1 MEDKMNN
8 NSKIQNLNSKILR
21 ILLIEDSSGD
31 ARLIKEMLKE
41 SGIQSE
47 IECVDR
53 LSAGIGQVKLDGFDV
68 ILLDLGL
75 PDSQGLGTLMKL
87 NEIRPE
93 APVIVLT
100 GLADDATGMLAIKE
114 GAQDYLI
121 KGQTDHYLLS
131 RSIRYAIE
139 RKKAEDLI
147 VASEQKY
154 RVLVETMNE
163 GLGVQDRNSI
173 ITYMNK
179 RACEMFG
186 YEPEELIG
194 RPIDILFDEEGLKN
208 FKAQMAQRQQGKEE
222 NYEITW
228 RRKDGAT
235 VHTLVSPHVI
245 YDAEGNFDGSF
256 GVFIDITDRIKV
268 ESELKESEEKF
279 KAIFESATDG
289 ILLVNM
295 ETMKF
300 YMGNKKIFQMLGYTE
315 DEIINLGI
323 TDIHHKADLP
333 HVMEQFK
340 RQARREIEVAI
351 NIPVK
356 RKDGSIFY
364 ADINSF
370 PITLTGTKYLIG
382 IFRDITERRLLEA
395 AAHEQR
401 KRFETFFDTSITPL
415 AFLDKDFNFIRVNKA
430 YANAAKREVSE
441 FQGHNHFE
449 FYPSDAKTIFEDVVR
464 TKTSFQTFGRPFIY
478 PDHPE
483 RGVTYWNWTLVPIL
497 DNNGEVE
504 FLAFSLVDVTE
515 QKKANE
521 NLKKSEAFIKNI
533 LESVG
538 EGFIVIDPEYKIISA
553 NRAYCEMQKTPLE
566 NIIGRPCYEVSHRTN
581 EPCFMMG
588 EECAPKLTFKT
599 GEPHIAIHTHYDNND
614 NPIYIETRAFPMKDT
629 EGKVFAVIEILN
641 NVTEKRTLE
650 NQLRHAQKMEA
661 IGQLAGGIA
670 HDFNNMLNVIIG
682 YASLMQMNMSH
693 DDPKMEQVKEILNA
707 GDRAAHLTKGLLT
720 FSRKQVMEIRRI
732 NINEIIEGFKKMLAR
747 IIGEDIELRIIPS
760 EQALTLKA
768 DIVQIEQVL
777 MNLASNA
784 KDAMPKGGILT
795 IETMPVNI
803 DSAFIRIHGYGEP
816 GMHALITV
824 SDTGEGM
831 DDRTRE
837 KIFEPFFTT
846 KEFGKGTGLGLSIVY
861 GIIKQHNGYINCYSE
876 PGKGTTFKIYLPL
889 IKEEA
894 EKVEIAEAELPR
906 GGTETILVAE
916 DDASVRDLTK
926 QILEGFGYTVIEAVD
941 GIDAVNKFKENK
953 DNVHLLLFDL
963 IMPNKNGKD
972 AYEDIQGIRHD
983 IKVIF
988 TSGYAAD
995 IIQRFGIED
1004 GIDFISK
1011 PVSPHELLRKV
1022 RDMLG

>member
-1 MEDKMNN
+1 MNN
-8 NSKIQNLNSKILR
+8 NSKIQNPNSKILR
-21 ILLIEDSSGD
+21 ILLIEDNPGD

-41 SGIQSE
+41 SGVQFE
-47 IECVDR
+47 IESADR

-75 PDSQGLGTLMKL
+75 PDSQGLGTLRKL
-87 NEIRPE
+87 NEIRPK

-100 GLADDATGMLAIKE
+100 GLADEAVGTQAVKE

-121 KGQTDHYLLS
+121 KGQIDHNLLS
-131 RSIRYAIE
+131 RSIKYAIE
-139 RKKAEDLI
+139 RAKVEAALRESNELFSLFMHHSPIYTYIKEVTPTESRVLQASENFQQMIGISGGNMIGKTMAELFPPEFAAKITADDWTVVTNGEVLKLDEDL
-147 VASEQKY
+147 
-154 RVLVETMNE
+154 N
-163 GLGVQDRNSI
+163 GRNYTSI
-173 ITYMNK
+173 K
-179 RACEMFG
+179 F
-186 YEPEELIG
+186 
-194 RPIDILFDEEGLKN
+194 PIL
-208 FKAQMAQRQQGKEE
+208 QRGK
-222 NYEITW
+222 
-228 RRKDGAT
+228 
-235 VHTLVSPHVI
+235 
-245 YDAEGNFDGSF
+245 
-256 GVFIDITDRIKV
+256 
-268 ESELKESEEKF
+268 
-279 KAIFESATDG
+279 
-289 ILLVNM
+289 ILLA
-295 ETMKF
+295 
-300 YMGNKKIFQMLGYTE
+300 GYT
-315 DEIINLGI
+315 I
-323 TDIHHKADLP
+323 
-333 HVMEQFK
+333 
-340 RQARREIEVAI
+340 
-351 NIPVK
+351 
-356 RKDGSIFY
+356 
-364 ADINSF
+364 
-370 PITLTGTKYLIG
+370 
-382 IFRDITERRLLEA
+382 DITERKRLEEA
-395 AAHEQR
+395 IMLHT
-401 KRFETFFDTSITPL
+401 KRFETFFDTSITLL

-430 YANAAKREVSE
+430 YANADEKEISYFPGR
-441 FQGHNHFE
+441 NHFDL
-449 FYPSDAKTIFEDVVR
+449 YPSDAKAIFEEVVR
-464 TKTSFQTFGRPFIY
+464 TKTAFQTFGRPFIY

-483 RGVTYWNWTLVPIL
+483 WGVTYWNWTLVPIL
-497 DNNGEVE
+497 DNNGAVE

-515 QKKANE
+515 QKKAEE

-553 NRAYCEMQKTPLE
+553 NKAYCEMQKASLE

-581 EPCFMMG
+581 KPCFMDG

-599 GEPHIAIHTHYDNND
+599 GEPHLAVHTHYDKED
-614 NPIYIETRAFPMKDT
+614 NPIYIETRSYPMKDD

-693 DDPKMEQVKEILNA
+693 EDPKLEQVKEILNA

-720 FSRKQVMEIRRI
+720 FSRKQVMEVRRI
-732 NINEIIEGFKKMLAR
+732 NLNEIIEGFKRMLAR

-777 MNLASNA
+777 LNLASNA

-795 IETMPVNI
+795 IETMPVST
-803 DSAFIRIHGYGEP
+803 DSAFIKTHGFGEP
-816 GMHALITV
+816 GVYALITV

-894 EKVEIAEAELPR
+894 EKVEIAETELPK